1 MNDKLSAYDFFKAV
15 KGTGTYNGKGAW
27 SQLINVLR
35 KDKKLRDKLLEAIT
49 PILADKQLNDKQLK
63 HILDGL

>member
-27 SQLINVLR
+27 SQLINTLR
-35 KDKKLRDKLLEAIT
+35 KNKQLRDKLLFLLT
-49 PILADKQLNDKQLK
+49 PILADKQLSDKQLK
-63 HILDGL
+63 HILEGL